1 MEDKL
6 RTTLDQLDAEETEKL
21 LSTEMTMKIDAR
33 TARRIQ
39 SRVYKQAGLLPV
51 RRRRLRHRLAAAALL
66 IVLFSGF
73 LSFGGYQP
81 VADALGKLFGFVP
94 GHGIVDSTSELLYR
108 MSETEVKA
116 ENEDYMLTLQ
126 NAIATKS
133 TVSVVIQLK
142 NKNGEK
148 SSINSEEKENLL
160 QHAANLQNLRLIAA
174 GKQYD
179 MHGWVQGFN
188 PNYTQ
193 ITGNFSLP
201 ITDLPADTVYTL
213 EDSQTQLSVQFH
225 LQAYDSFQ
233 SLEDIGPTVYL
244 KHVSVTATTER
255 KGNLLNVNLYSLSDK
270 LYEVS
275 SFTRDKYNTAL
286 SGDMFLETTQGER
299 PYIVSDAPATLPIT
313 QYSFAV
319 TADEQPRTLHIPH
332 LSLKSAES
340 NTIKLPI
347 PKMNEKQII
356 NRELVYR
363 DGSIKILAVERV
375 KYSPSESDQAVD
387 SLKLSLAYTN
397 SEEEMKLGWVYLD
410 GPNTGGFGWEFNEQ
424 GEAATYYY
432 SLAGYDQSSIE
443 LELKNPEYRL
453 SEGLQIQF
461 DMDKTVL
468 DLK

>member
-6 RTTLDQLDAEETEKL
+6 KTTLDQLDAEETEKL
-21 LSTEMTMKIDAR
+21 LAAEMTMKIDAR

-51 RRRRLRHRLAAAALL
+51 RRRRLRYRLAVAALL
-66 IVLFSGF
+66 IVLFSGL

-94 GHGIVDSTSELLYR
+94 GHGIVDSNSELLYR
-108 MSETEVKA
+108 MSESEAQA
-116 ENEDYMLTLQ
+116 ENDDYLLTLQ
-126 NAIATKS
+126 NVIASKATMS
-133 TVSVVIQLK
+133 IVIQLK
-142 NKNGEK
+142 HKHAEK
-148 SSINSEEKENLL
+148 TSINPEEKENIL
-160 QHAANLQNLRLIAA
+160 QHAANLQNLRLTAA

-179 MHGWVQGFN
+179 IHGWVQGSN
-188 PNYTQ
+188 QNYTH
-193 ITGNFSLP
+193 ITGSFSLP

-213 EDSQTQLSVQFH
+213 EDTQTQLSVQFH
-225 LQAYDSFQ
+225 LQAYDSFH

-244 KHVSVTATTER
+244 KHASVTATTER

-270 LYEVS
+270 LYEIT

-286 SGDMFLETTQGER
+286 SGDLVLETTQGEQ
-299 PYIVSDAPATLPIT
+299 PYIISDAPASLPIT
-313 QYSFAV
+313 QYSFVIA
-319 TADEQPRTLHIPH
+319 ANEQPLALHIPH

-356 NRELVYR
+356 NQDVVFR
-363 DGSIKILAVERV
+363 DGRIKILSVERV
-375 KYSPSESDQAVD
+375 KYTPSESDHAVD
-387 SLKLSLAYTN
+387 SLKLSLTYTN
-397 SEEEMKLGWVYLD
+397 TQEEMKLGWVYLD

-432 SLAGYDQSSIE
+432 SLADYDRSSIE

-453 SEGLQIQF
+453 SEGLQIPL
-461 DMDKTVL
+461 DK
-468 DLK
+468 DD